1 MRNLCKVTLEDLKY
15 AFDKIDYWYKK
26 NIKFLTVI
34 TVPLIHRVFFQR

>member
-26 NIKFLTVI
+26 NIKFFNSNNSSI
-34 TVPLIHRVFFQR
+34 

>member
-26 NIKFLTVI
+26 ISNF
-34 TVPLIHRVFFQR
+34 